1 MRSIAAFLLL
11 LVMTC
16 AAGAQNL
23 LGLPDALTQGGLYIG
38 KAGPESAVWLGDRR
52 LKLTPD
58 GYFVFGVKARQ
69 SRIVKFRLV
78 DKGGKSHL
86 QRFMVRKQHY
96 DVQRIDGLPQ
106 KMVTPPKKI
115 LARIAA
121 DASRVRTART
131 TDSSRQDFREHFIW
145 PVRGR
150 ISGNFGNYRILN
162 GIAKSPHGGMDIAAP
177 KGSAIV
183 APLSGVITMVSD
195 LYYTGNTVIIDHG
208 FGVSTVFA
216 HMDRLLVK
224 AGQRVRQGQKIG
236 TVGMT
241 GRATG
246 PHLHFGLNWYQQRL
260 NPALVLDTQEKKQ

>member
-1 MRSIAAFLLL
+1 MRGITAVLLL

-16 AAGAQNL
+16 SAAAGNL
-23 LGLPDALTQGGLYIG
+23 LALPDILTQGGLYVG
-38 KAGPESAVWLGDRR
+38 RVAPESALWFGKRR

-58 GYFVFGVKARQ
+58 GHFVFGVKARQ
-69 SRIVKFRLV
+69 GRIVKFRLV
-78 DKGGKSHL
+78 DKDGKSHL
-86 QRFMVRKQHY
+86 QRFMVKKQQY

-106 KMVTPPKKI
+106 KMVTPPKKT
-115 LARIAA
+115 LARIGA

-131 TDSSRQDFREHFIW
+131 RDSDRQDFREGFIW

-162 GIAKSPHGGMDIAAP
+162 GIRKSPHGGMDIAAP
-177 KGSAIV
+177 KGTAIL
-183 APLSGVITMVSD
+183 APLSGVVTMVSD

-208 FGVSTVFA
+208 FGISTVYA
-216 HMDRLLVK
+216 HMNRVMVK
-224 AGQRVRQGQKIG
+224 PGQRVRQGQKIG

-246 PHLHFGLNWYQQRL
+246 PHLHFGLNWYQERL
-260 NPALVLDTQEKKQ
+260 NPALVLGRQVR